1 MSDIDSEHGSAR
13 SRSQGAPESEAPESE
28 APSTDAEEF
37 AAELEATFREDARRT
52 ARNLILLHLEADLRR
67 QGKDRRHTSAVCGQ
81 LMRVH
86 AQLSLPLLMARL
98 AIRLTGSNRVTLDR
112 QLQFLQDRWN
122 NTLLP
127 NDQTFIDA
135 MGTRDDPAPDRLRQ
149 ILCMMI
155 QSEAQAAGL
164 TTEDG
169 QQMVHAINRYTRG
182 FEYRRY
188 AEFAMRSLSADGRKQ
203 FLVWIAD
210 FRQQHKSRASPPVAE
225 EKKNSTS

>member
-1 MSDIDSEHGSAR
+1 MSDVDSERGSER

-37 AAELEATFREDARRT
+37 AAELEATFREDARRI
-52 ARNLILLHLEADLRR
+52 ARNLIFVHLEADLQR

-98 AIRLTGSNRVTLDR
+98 ATRLTGVNRVTLDR
-112 QLQFLQDRWN
+112 QLKFLQDRWN
-122 NTLLP
+122 NALLP
-127 NDQTFIDA
+127 NDQSFIDA
-135 MGTRDDPAPDRLRQ
+135 MGTRDDPAPHRLRQ
-149 ILCMMI
+149 YLCTLV
-155 QSEAQAAGL
+155 QSESLAAGL
-164 TTEDG
+164 TTDDG
-169 QQMVHAINRYTRG
+169 QQMIHAINRYTRG

-188 AEFAMRSLSADGRKQ
+188 AEFAMRSLSADGRRQ

-210 FRQQHKSRASPPVAE
+210 IRQLNRSKASPHR
-225 EKKNSTS
+225 